1 MKAKRLFSALLILC
15 LVIPSFGGIAGTVPV
30 QKVTVGTEG
39 VYSPF
44 NFVDD
49 SGNLTG
55 YDIDVVKAI
64 DALLDGYEFSFV
76 AAQWDSLF
84 LGLESGKYDLIADQ
98 ISRTPLREEKY
109 LFTDNGYF
117 AASSNIIV
125 HADNND
131 VESMDDLKGKI
142 VGASVGTTFS
152 QIMEKYNEEHG
163 NAFTI
168 QYYEGNVTNILQDI
182 EAGRVYATVN
192 DKLIALENVKQL
204 GLKIKTVGEPVQVS
218 LAYFVFRQDEGGE
231 ALKTRMD
238 EALTKMIADGSLAEI
253 SVKWFGADLSQ

>member
-1 MKAKRLFSALLILC
+1 MKTSRLLITLLILC
-15 LVIPSFGGIAGTVPV
+15 LVVPSFGMIAETGPV
-30 QKVTVGTEG
+30 QKIIVGTEG

-44 NFVDD
+44 NFFDE

-64 DALLDGYEFSFV
+64 DELLEEYEFDFV

-125 HADNND
+125 SEDNND
-131 VESMDDLKGKI
+131 VQSMDDLKGKI

-152 QIMEKYNEEHG
+152 QIMEDYNEEHD

-168 QYYEGNVTNILQDI
+168 QYYEGNITNILQDI
-182 EAGRVYATVN
+182 ESGRVYATIN

-204 GLKIKTVGEPVQVS
+204 GLKIKTVGEPVRVS
-218 LAYFVFRQDEGGE
+218 NAYFVFRQDEGSE
-231 ALKTRMD
+231 TLKNRMD
-238 EALTKMIADGSLAEI
+238 EALAEMIADGTLAEI
-253 SVKWFGADLSQ
+253 SVKWFGEDLSQ

>member
-1 MKAKRLFSALLILC
+1 MKSYKLLAVLLVLC
-15 LVIPSFGGIAGTVPV
+15 LVTPMLGAVAEGGPV

-44 NFVDD
+44 NFVDED
-49 SGNLTG
+49 GNLTG
-55 YDIDVVKAI
+55 YDIDVVMAI
-64 DALLDGYEFSFV
+64 DNLLEEYEFDFV

-109 LFTDNGYF
+109 QFTDNGYF

-125 HADNND
+125 NADNND
-131 VESMDDLKGKI
+131 VQSMEDLKGKV

-152 QIMEKYNEEHG
+152 QIMEKYNEEHD

-168 QYYEGNVTNILQDI
+168 QYYEGNITNILQDI
-182 EAGRVYATVN
+182 EAGRVYATIN
-192 DKLIALENVKQL
+192 DKLIALENIKQL

-218 LAYFVFRQDEGGE
+218 LAYFVFRQDEDSE
-231 ALKTRMD
+231 ILKTRMD
-238 EALTKMIADGSLAEI
+238 EALTSMINDGTLAEI
-253 SVKWFGADLSQ
+253 SIKWFGEDLSQ